1 LAAELNNDNFLASPT
16 ANAICPTG
24 GIINTVYLKLILT
37 TFFWGGTFVAARYA
51 VGEAPPFFAASCR
64 FLIAAALLLMLTA
77 WQARKSGE
85 TFPLPK
91 NLRQL
96 ASLFS
101 LGLTGIFLYNAV
113 FFTGLKL
120 TTATSGALVVA
131 INPLITTMLSAL
143 WLREKVTAA
152 QAAGLLISLAGVA
165 TVISKGSLA
174 VITGLSFNQGDLIM
188 LGAPLCWALYSILG
202 KKVLD
207 HFTPLAAT
215 AYAAVF
221 GAALLTPAA
230 LVEHVMSGAAAVPAF
245 SWLGWLAVLQLAL
258 LGTVVGFVW
267 WYEGVQLIGASRAA
281 AFVNLVPLFGALQA
295 SLFLGERVIAA
306 QFYGGLMVLLGV
318 YWGSRKRQ
326 PPPEPAQ
333 LPVREELQ
341 AGEG

>member
-1 LAAELNNDNFLASPT
+1 MGSRRLVPST
-16 ANAICPTG
+16 TG
-24 GIINTVYLKLILT
+24 GVINTVYLKLILT

-64 FLIAAALLLMLTA
+64 FLIAASVLLLLTG

-85 TFPLPK
+85 RFPLPK
-91 NLRQL
+91 NLRQF
-96 ASLFS
+96 AGLFC

-120 TTATSGALVVA
+120 TTATNGALVVA
-131 INPLITTMLSAL
+131 VNPLITVVLSAL
-143 WLREKVTAA
+143 WLREKLTPA
-152 QAAGLLISLAGVA
+152 QAAGLLISLTGVA
-165 TVISKGSLA
+165 TVISKGSLS
-174 VITGLSFNQGDLIM
+174 VITGLSFNHGDVIM

-202 KKVLD
+202 KKMLA

-215 AYAAVF
+215 AYAAAF

-230 LVEHVMSGAAAVPAF
+230 LLEHVVSGADAIPGF

-267 WYEGVQLIGASRAA
+267 WYEGVQRIGAARAS
-281 AFVNLVPLFGALQA
+281 AFVNLVPVFGALQA

-306 QFYGGLMVLLGV
+306 QLCGGLLVMLGV

-326 PPPEPAQ
+326 APTEPAE
-333 LPVREELQ
+333 LPVAEELQ
-341 AGEG
+341 AGEGKA